1 MRRRDAALVERI
13 TGALDTFARGQ
24 GPLPGIQ
31 DPAARDVLVRQLV
44 ESVHRIRYVSVIR
57 ERHIANA
64 RADPNDQL
72 FDPLKAAILACRAGN
87 TDEGFWLIFLFVHFG
102 KHRRAGWRYVR
113 EIYGRLGDGARW
125 DWAATSTEPAA
136 FRAWL
141 NEHKATLMREG
152 VPRGFGNHRKYESLD
167 AYSARGTGAAI
178 QSYIEWVKPPRTHPE
193 LVAEAIAAAD
203 GDPRAAFR
211 KLYES
216 MTAVVGFGR
225 TARFDYLAMVG
236 KVGLAAIEPDSTYLK
251 GSTGPA
257 AGARLLFEGAKRLAV
272 HELEERAHALE
283 DNLHVGMQALE
294 DALCNWQ
301 KSPTVFK
308 PFRG

>member
-1 MRRRDAALVERI
+1 MRRRDAALVDRM
-13 TGALDTFARGQ
+13 TAALDTFERDQ
-24 GPLPGIQ
+24 GPLPGVQ
-31 DPAARDVLVRQLV
+31 DPVAREVLLRQLV
-44 ESVHRIRYVSVIR
+44 ESVHRIQYVSVIR
-57 ERHIANA
+57 DRHIADV
-64 RADPNDQL
+64 RADPNNPL
-72 FDPLKAAILACRAGN
+72 FDPLKAAILASRAGN
-87 TDEGFWLIFLFVHFG
+87 IDEAFWLIFLFVHFG

-125 DWAATSTEPAA
+125 DWAATSTDPAA

-141 NEHKATLMREG
+141 NEHKATLMRVG

-167 AYSARGTGAAI
+167 AYSDRGTGTVI
-178 QSYIEWVKPPRTHPE
+178 QSYIEWVNPPRTHSD

-203 GDPRAAFR
+203 GDSRVAFR
-211 KLYES
+211 ALYES
-216 MTAVVGFGR
+216 MSSVVGFGR
-225 TARFDYLAMVG
+225 TARFDYLAMTG

-251 GSTGPA
+251 GATGPA
-257 AGARLLFEGAKRLAV
+257 AGARLLFEAGNRLAV

-283 DNLHVGMQALE
+283 SNLHVGMQALE